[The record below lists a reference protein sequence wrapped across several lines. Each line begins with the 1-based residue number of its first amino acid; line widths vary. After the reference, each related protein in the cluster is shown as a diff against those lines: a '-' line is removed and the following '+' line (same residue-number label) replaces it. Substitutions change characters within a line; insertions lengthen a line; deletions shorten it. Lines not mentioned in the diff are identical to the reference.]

1 MSGKKVALFAVI
13 ALIMIYMAGGEALVS
28 TVLQYLLS
36 FLTGLVTTIFTGLLG
51 LLHVLHIG

>member
-36 FLTGLVTTIFTGLLG
+36 FLTSLVTTIFTGLLG